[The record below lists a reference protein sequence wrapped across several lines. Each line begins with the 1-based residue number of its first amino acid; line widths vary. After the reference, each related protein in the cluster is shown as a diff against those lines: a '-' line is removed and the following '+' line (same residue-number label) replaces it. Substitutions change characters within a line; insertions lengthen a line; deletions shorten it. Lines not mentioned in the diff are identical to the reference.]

1 MNKLLTAV
9 NSKIVWVNFITTLIE
24 ISAVV
29 EGVIP
34 AKYLVYTTS
43 AKSVLTIIMRVWFNQ
58 NDPPEFRVQ
67 PKAALFSEAEDL

>member
-34 AKYLVYTTS
+34 AKYLVYTTT
-43 AKSVLTIIMRVWFNQ
+43 AKSVLTIIMRVWFSN
-58 NDPPEFRVQ
+58 NASKTE
-67 PKAALFSEAEDL
+67 